1 MRTASHVRG
10 GSRQLPTWVVVLV
23 TMIATFTL
31 NHIVDVM
38 LMADRFDTTDRRDFH
53 GVSAGQSVE
62 PPPTH
67 DSHGSVAVAS
77 DPVPNADAAVVE
89 GEYKREAEPAPEPDV
104 EAAPQQEAETVEQ
117 AQQPAEEPQPPPPQ
131 QPAPDQQPPPP
142 QQPPASKARTTSYH
156 CHRIEPWGAFGDWG
170 WWGGDCCTRVVAD

>member
-67 DSHGSVAVAS
+67 DSHDSVAVAS
-77 DPVPNADAAVVE
+77 
-89 GEYKREAEPAPEPDV
+89 EYKREAEPAPEPEV

-156 CHRIEPWGAFGDWG
+156 CHRIEPWGAFGD
-170 WWGGDCCTRVVAD
+170 